1 MYTDTLAGPLRP
13 SAINTETRIEHII
26 GAKRFSTAM
35 KALLLDGYT
44 DEPACL
50 GVPPFISPYA
60 RLAFGALASAGAE
73 VAYATIDQCRSRTV
87 RLERYDLLAVIRNIA
102 VPGKYLR
109 GMPAS
114 DKELLEIAS
123 SFSGRSAASLGVA
136 IENVPSNLRAAF
148 DHLATGD
155 FDASIHDLATKGE
168 FVHRRRTYEEWN
180 SWLARGASACAHH
193 PDYGGPLIAEVQMY
207 RGCVRYISGGCKFC
221 IEPLFGDVQFR
232 GPSDILAEVEALAN
246 AGVRNFRLGAQSCV
260 YCYMSDETGTS
271 ETPTPNPGAI
281 SKLLKGVQAVARPEV
296 FHLDNANPAVIA
308 EHPKESREVTKAI
321 AEYCT
326 SGNVLAFGL
335 ESADPKVASA
345 NNLNATAEQTLKA
358 IELVNEIGAARG
370 PTGLPLVL
378 PGINFVCG
386 LDGETKETY
395 RLNLEF
401 LREVASRGL
410 MLRRINIRQVI
421 PSRGEFPGVRSKADF
436 SKFKR
441 AVREEIDGPLLE
453 RLVPD
458 RTILRSVYAEVREG
472 GRTYGR
478 QVGTYPLLVSIP
490 YAVEIGT
497 RIDVAITGRGFRSV
511 NGVEHPTDA
520 NTATLSMLEAIPGIG
535 KRRAMSIVRKR
546 PFTTEAGLWQL
557 FDEPNALAS
566 AQFHLALKNVVEKQ

>member
-1 MYTDTLAGPLRP
+1 MRTLV
-13 SAINTETRIEHII
+13 
-26 GAKRFSTAM
+26 
-35 KALLLDGYT
+35 LDGYT

-73 VAYATIDQCRSRTV
+73 VGYATIDQWRSRTV
-87 RLERYDLLAVIRNIA
+87 RLGRYDFLAIIRNIA

-114 DKELLEIAS
+114 DRELLEIAS
-123 SFSGRSAASLGVA
+123 SFNGRSAASLGVDPEKA
-136 IENVPSNLRAAF
+136 PSSLRETF
-148 DHLATGD
+148 DYLSSSD
-155 FDASIHDLATKGE
+155 FDASIRDLVTKGE
-168 FVHRRRTYEEWN
+168 FVQRRRTYEEWN
-180 SWLARGASACAHH
+180 SWLVRGASVCARH

-232 GPSDILAEVEALAN
+232 RPSDILAEIEALTN

-260 YCYMSDETGTS
+260 FCYMSDETGRS
-271 ETPTPNPGAI
+271 ETPTPNSDAI
-281 SKLLKGVQAVARPEV
+281 SGLLKGIRTVARPEV

-308 EHPKESREVTKAI
+308 EHPKESREITKAI

-335 ESADPKVASA
+335 ESADPKVAKA
-345 NNLNATAEQTLKA
+345 NNLNATAEQTLEA
-358 IELVNEIGAARG
+358 IRLVNEIGAARG
-370 PTGLPLVL
+370 PTGLPRVL

-395 RLNLEF
+395 RLNLDF
-401 LREVASRGL
+401 LREVVSQGL

-421 PSRGEFPGVRSKADF
+421 PSRSEFPGVRSKADF
-436 SKFKR
+436 IKFKR
-441 AVREEIDGPLLE
+441 TVRAEIDGPLLE

-458 RTILRSVYAEVREG
+458 RTILRSVYAEVREA
-472 GRTYGR
+472 GRTFGR
-478 QVGTYPLLVSIP
+478 QVGTYPLLVSIS
-490 YAVEIGT
+490 YAVDIGK
-497 RIDVAITGRGFRSV
+497 RIDVAVTGRGFRSV

-520 NTATLSMLEAIPGIG
+520 NSATLSMLEAIPGIG
-535 KRRAMSIVRKR
+535 KRRAMSVVRKR
-546 PFTTEAGLWQL
+546 PFTTDEELWKL

-566 AQFHLALKNVVEKQ
+566 AQFHLALRDVVEKQ